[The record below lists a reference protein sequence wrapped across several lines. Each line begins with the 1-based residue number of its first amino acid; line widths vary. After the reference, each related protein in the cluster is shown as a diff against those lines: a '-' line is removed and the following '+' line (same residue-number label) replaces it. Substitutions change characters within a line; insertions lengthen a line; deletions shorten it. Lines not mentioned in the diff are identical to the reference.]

1 MNLTVECASDALARL
16 AAAALAALGT
26 VTVRTGSPTAAELLH
41 RPGTDLDAL
50 RAALQPLEPAVRA
63 VADLDAD
70 VVLRLG
76 DARPPSAWGVRIECD
91 SDAFAGRVRAA
102 CDAVGFVR
110 LGESCALPEEDVL
123 SHAGASPFARRVLL
137 WLLAGLGVTAR
148 EQRQPGKGG
157 DIRLSL
163 RDPAG
168 ADLPLSRRFPV
179 RVRGDDP
186 AQVERLRQW
195 LQESGFRPEVGEPL
209 TDTEAAAA
217 AVTLA
222 PGPFGAS
229 RAPAQV
235 RQLTDL
241 LRDLIDDARLDTSRY
256 PLRVL
261 PDSAG
266 PFAEVL
272 LPFRACR
279 SGRKPPYSGAF
290 PERFAV
296 RIRSDDRSRA
306 EALRSRLAEAG
317 FARAAVEEVP
327 SADLRDGFVVR
338 WGAAGREASI
348 AGLLRTHIGTVMAE
362 QGAGPPFELAA
373 VDLADPH
380 STEVVVDFPMAGVD
394 DGSLLVRLSN
404 PAAYAISLR
413 TPDPGEWDDLLAA
426 WRSWGFRACTA
437 DRAEVPAARLEFDG
451 VPAVLRERV
460 RALLADCTGVNL
472 TPVQRPTD
480 GEPALW
486 VYLPRRPEG
495 ARRAAPAAATPG
507 GFDLRSWF
515 VAGLEPPGDRYGSF
529 VEVTAERVRVAN
541 VWLPRRG
548 PSDEPFIPD
557 PSGFAHFCLD
567 GRTAETLA
575 HLAAAVA
582 LREPCLMEGET
593 STSKTSTVLYLAALL
608 RQPVVRINLN
618 GQTDTG
624 ELVGRYVPSTR
635 PAEPNGLTAEDA
647 ESAEENTGG
656 KKKAISLTSL
666 SFSASSASSAVNS
679 SSPWRWQDGPVVT
692 ALKRGWWVLL
702 DEVNLAEPQ
711 ILERLNS
718 VLERDPMLVL
728 TEHDHSAFGPGG
740 RAVHADFRVF
750 ATMNPAEY
758 SGRSVLSPAY
768 RDRWRAH
775 RFIPRP
781 GESEYRAMLE
791 FLVFGVQPEVTVLGR
806 TYPGSR
812 HPAPLAALASWPEV
826 RTLLPALASFHTAL
840 ENASGQ
846 ADDTARLGA
855 RRKERY
861 VFTRRGLLSF
871 VEYLA
876 SPFGLGGGVPSRRA
890 VREALLRYYLG
901 RVSSP
906 ADQRTI
912 VQLLEAAGLS

>member
-1 MNLTVECASDALARL
+1 MNLIVESSSDALAQAAAGEL
-16 AAAALAALGT
+16 AAFGS
-26 VTVRTGSPTAAELLH
+26 VTIRAGSPTTVELLH
-41 RPGTDLDAL
+41 RPGIGLDPLLAV
-50 RAALQPLEPAVRA
+50 LQPLQPTVRA
-63 VADLDAD
+63 VPDLDAD
-70 VVLRLG
+70 GFLRLG
-76 DARPPSAWGVRIECD
+76 DAQPLSAYGVRIECD
-91 SDAFAGRVRAA
+91 GEDFSRRVRSV
-102 CDAVGFVR
+102 CDEVGFGR
-110 LGESCALPEEDVL
+110 LGESFALPSDDVL
-123 SHAGASPFARRVLL
+123 SHSGASPFARHVLL
-137 WLLAGLGVTAR
+137 WRLARLGVTAK
-148 EQRQPGKGG
+148 EQKQPGKAAV
-157 DIRLSL
+157 ICLTL

-168 ADLPLSRRFPV
+168 IGVPLVQRFGV

-195 LQESGFRPEVGEPL
+195 LEQAGFRPEAGEPL
-209 TDTEAAAA
+209 TEAEAMAAAC
-217 AVTLA
+217 TLA

-229 RAPAQV
+229 RAPTVV
-235 RQLTDL
+235 RQLTEL
-241 LRDLIDDARLDTSRY
+241 LRDLIDDARIDTSRY

-261 PDSAG
+261 PDSEG
-266 PFAEVL
+266 PLAEVL
-272 LPFRACR
+272 LPFKACK

-290 PERFAV
+290 PERFSI
-296 RIRSDDRSRA
+296 RIRTDDNTRA
-306 EALRSRLAEAG
+306 EVLRERLIEAG
-317 FARAAVEEVP
+317 FNHTAIEEVP
-327 SADLRDGFVVR
+327 SADLEQGFRVQ
-338 WGAAGREASI
+338 WGAAGREPSI
-348 AGLLRTHIGTVMAE
+348 SAVLRTNITTAMAE

-373 VDLADPH
+373 VDH
-380 STEVVVDFPMAGVD
+380 SVPTSDEILVDFPMAGVD

-404 PAAYAISLR
+404 PAPYAIVLR
-413 TPDPGEWDDLLAA
+413 TPDPNEWEDVLAV
-426 WRSWGFRACTA
+426 WRSWGFRECTA
-437 DRAEVPAARLEFDG
+437 DKAEVPAARLEFDG
-451 VPAVLRERV
+451 VPAVLLERV
-460 RALLADCTGVNL
+460 RTLIADCSGLSV
-472 TPVQRPTD
+472 TPAQRMTD
-480 GEPALW
+480 DEPGIQ
-486 VYLPRRPEG
+486 VYLPRRPAG
-495 ARRAAPAAATPG
+495 ARRATATMAAPG
-507 GFDLRSWF
+507 GFDLGSWF
-515 VAGLEPPGDRYGSF
+515 VAGLEPPRDRFGSF
-529 VEVTAERVRVAN
+529 VEVLADRVRIAN
-541 VWLPRRG
+541 VWLPRRAA
-548 PSDEPFIPD
+548 SQEPFIPD
-557 PSGFAHFCLD
+557 PAGFAHFCLD

-624 ELVGRYVPSTR
+624 ELVGRYVPY
-635 PAEPNGLTAEDA
+635 AH
-647 ESAEENTGG
+647 EEHP
-656 KKKAISLTSL
+656 
-666 SFSASSASSAVNS
+666 SASAGASED
-679 SSPWRWQDGPVVT
+679 SSPGHAPAGRTQSQSQWRWQDGPVVM

-740 RAVHADFRVF
+740 RPVHADFRVF

-781 GESEYRAMLE
+781 GEAEYRAMLE
-791 FLVFGVQPEVTVLGR
+791 FLVFGSQPEVTVLGR
-806 TYPGSR
+806 TYPASR
-812 HPAPLAALASWPEV
+812 QAAPLAALASWPEI
-826 RTLLPALASFHTAL
+826 RTLLPALANFHTAL

-876 SPFGLGGGVPSRRA
+876 SPFGLGNGAPSRRA

-912 VQLLEAAGLS
+912 VQLLEAAGLG

>member
-1 MNLTVECASDALARL
+1 MGADGLS
-16 AAAALAALGT
+16 
-26 VTVRTGSPTAAELLH
+26 AEL
-41 RPGTDLDAL
+41 RRDVEMA
-50 RAALQPLEPAVRA
+50 QP
-63 VADLDAD
+63 
-70 VVLRLG
+70 
-76 DARPPSAWGVRIECD
+76 
-91 SDAFAGRVRAA
+91 
-102 CDAVGFVR
+102 
-110 LGESCALPEEDVL
+110 GESLP
-123 SHAGASPFARRVLL
+123 ASVDTI
-137 WLLAGLGVTAR
+137 V
-148 EQRQPGKGG
+148 
-157 DIRLSL
+157 
-163 RDPAG
+163 
-168 ADLPLSRRFPV
+168 V

-186 AQVERLRQW
+186 AQVERLQLW
-195 LQESGFRPEVGEPL
+195 LQQAGFHPEVGEPL
-209 TDTEAAAA
+209 SESEAAAGA
-217 AVTLA
+217 ITLA

-235 RQLTDL
+235 RQLTEL
-241 LRDLIDDARLDTSRY
+241 LRDLLDDARIDASRY

-261 PDSAG
+261 PDSEG
-266 PFAEVL
+266 PFAEIL
-272 LPFRACR
+272 LPFKACK

-290 PERFAV
+290 PERFAI
-296 RIRSDDRSRA
+296 RIRTDDSTRVETLQA
-306 EALRSRLAEAG
+306 RLTDAG
-317 FARAAVEEVP
+317 FGRIAVEPVT
-327 SADLRDGFVVR
+327 SAELEQGFAVR
-338 WGAAGREASI
+338 WGAAGREPGI
-348 AGLLRTHIGTVMAE
+348 AATLRTTIGAAMAE

-373 VDLADPH
+373 VDLPDAN
-380 STEVVVDFPMAGVD
+380 SAEVAIDFPMVGIE

-404 PAAYAISLR
+404 PAPYAISLR
-413 TPDPGEWDDLLAA
+413 SPEPTEWEDVLAVWQA
-426 WRSWGFRACTA
+426 WGFRECTA
-437 DRAEVPAARLEFDG
+437 DRAEATVARLEYDG
-451 VPAVLRERV
+451 VPAVLLERV
-460 RALLADCTGVNL
+460 RTLIADCCGL
-472 TPVQRPTD
+472 SMTPVQRTTD
-480 GEPALW
+480 GDPAIW
-486 VYLPRRPEG
+486 VYLPRRPAG
-495 ARRAAPAAATPG
+495 ARRATPDMTATPG

-515 VAGLEPPGDRYGSF
+515 VAGLEPPRDRFGSF
-529 VEVTAERVRVAN
+529 VEITADRVRIAN
-541 VWLPRRG
+541 VWLPRQN

-557 PSGFAHFCLD
+557 PAGFAHFCLD

-593 STSKTSTVLYLAALL
+593 STSKTSTVLYIASLL

-624 ELVGRYVPSTR
+624 ELVGRYVPNAAAADDPVTR
-635 PAEPNGLTAEDA
+635 WQGDKVK
-647 ESAEENTGG
+647 EEAADVTLSPGHPVTG
-656 KKKAISLTSL
+656 
-666 SFSASSASSAVNS
+666 S
-679 SSPWRWQDGPVVT
+679 SSWRWQDGPVVM

-728 TEHDHSAFGPGG
+728 TEHDHSAYGPGG
-740 RAVHADFRVF
+740 RPVHADFRVF

-781 GESEYRAMLE
+781 GEVEYRAMLD
-791 FLVFGVQPEVTVLGR
+791 FLVFGRQPEVAVMGR
-806 TYPGSR
+806 TYPGSQ
-812 HPAPLAALASWPEV
+812 HPAPLAALASWPEI
-826 RTLLPALASFHTAL
+826 RTLLPALASFHVAL

-876 SPFGLGGGVPSRRA
+876 SPFGLGDGVPSRRT

-906 ADQRTI
+906 VDQRTI
-912 VQLLEAAGLS
+912 VQLVEAAGLG

>member
-1 MNLTVECASDALARL
+1 MNLIIESSSEALAH
-16 AAAALAALGT
+16 AVAVELAALGT
-26 VTVRTGSPTAAELLH
+26 VAVRTGSATALELLR
-41 RPGTDLDAL
+41 RPGVDLDAL
-50 RAALQPLEPAVRA
+50 QAALQPLQPTVRN

-76 DARPPSAWGVRIECD
+76 DAQPLSAWNVGIVCD
-91 SDAFAGRVRAA
+91 SDDFARRVRSV
-102 CDAVGFVR
+102 CDEVGFGQ
-110 LGESCALPEEDVL
+110 LGESFALPEEDVL
-123 SHAGASPFARRVLL
+123 AHSGASPLVRRILL
-137 WLLAGLGVTAR
+137 WRLARLGVTPR
-148 EQRQPGKGG
+148 EHKQTGKTGN
-157 DIRLSL
+157 IRLTL

-168 ADLPLSRRFPV
+168 LGVPLIQRFPV

-186 AQVERLRQW
+186 GQVERLRQW
-195 LQESGFRPEVGEPL
+195 LQESGFRGEIGEPL
-209 TDTEAAAA
+209 TEAEAMATA
-217 AVTLA
+217 ITLA
-222 PGPFGAS
+222 PGPFGGS
-229 RAPAQV
+229 RAPTQV
-235 RQLTDL
+235 RQLTEL
-241 LRDLIDDARLDTSRY
+241 LRDLIDDARIDTSRY

-261 PDSAG
+261 PDSEG
-266 PFAEVL
+266 PFAEIL
-272 LPFRACR
+272 LPFKACR

-290 PERFAV
+290 PERFTI
-296 RIRSDDRSRA
+296 RIRSDDGARA
-306 EALRSRLAEAG
+306 EGLRDRLTEAG
-317 FARAAVEEVP
+317 FSRIAVEEVP
-327 SADLRDGFVVR
+327 SADLAQGFRVQ
-338 WGAAGREASI
+338 WGTAGHEGTIAA
-348 AGLLRTHIGTVMAE
+348 LLRTSIGTAMSE
-362 QGAGPPFELAA
+362 QGAGPPFELVAT
-373 VDLADPH
+373 DHPDPD
-380 STEVVVDFPMAGVD
+380 STEVIVDFPMVGLD
-394 DGSLLVRLSN
+394 DGSLLVRVSN
-404 PAAYAISLR
+404 PAPYAIVLR
-413 TPDPGEWDDLLAA
+413 TPDPAAWDDVLAA
-426 WRSWGFRACTA
+426 WRSWGFRECTA
-437 DRAEVPAARLEFDG
+437 DRAEVPAARLEYDG
-451 VPAVLRERV
+451 VPAVLLERV
-460 RALLADCTGVNL
+460 RTLLADCSGLSV

-480 GEPALW
+480 GEPAIW

-495 ARRAAPAAATPG
+495 ARRATPAAVTPG

-515 VAGLEPPGDRYGSF
+515 VAGLEPPRDRFGSF
-529 VEVTAERVRVAN
+529 VEVTADRVRVAN
-541 VWLPRRG
+541 VWLPRR
-548 PSDEPFIPD
+548 SVSEEPFIPD
-557 PSGFAHFCLD
+557 PAGFTHFCLD

-624 ELVGRYVPSTR
+624 ELVGRYVPFADNRVTEWQGDRVTEQASR
-635 PAEPNGLTAEDA
+635 PVTVSPPHPVTQ
-647 ESAEENTGG
+647 
-656 KKKAISLTSL
+656 
-666 SFSASSASSAVNS
+666 S
-679 SSPWRWQDGPVVT
+679 SSQWRWQDGPVVM
-692 ALKRGWWVLL
+692 AMKRGWWVLL

-740 RAVHADFRVF
+740 RPVHVDFRVF

-781 GESEYRAMLE
+781 GEAEYRAMLE
-791 FLVFGVQPEVTVLGR
+791 YLVFGRQPEVTVLGR
-806 TYPGSR
+806 TYPASQ

-876 SPFGLGGGVPSRRA
+876 SPFGLGGGVPTRRA

-906 ADQRTI
+906 PDQRTI
-912 VQLLEAAGLS
+912 VQLLEAAGLG